1 MCKNIF
7 IEIYLYRND
16 KEIHIAD
23 CHMITT
29 STTSTTSFSYSFY
42 NPFIFSKHL
51 GLLGSLWGRL
61 TQNFIP
67 DISGSLSIRSS
78 DLPALGC
85 CKFALLIRRQGS
97 TKWCLRGSFTIKE
110 YAFSPPLC
118 NVI

>member
-7 IEIYLYRND
+7 IEIYLYRNN

-29 STTSTTSFSYSFY
+29 STTSFSYSFY
-42 NPFIFSKHL
+42 NPFFFSKHL

-85 CKFALLIRRQGS
+85 CKFALLNTGRAV
-97 TKWCLRGSFTIKE
+97 LRGASGDLLQSRNMPFHPH
-110 YAFSPPLC
+110 F
-118 NVI
+118 VM